1 MKLAVRCWVVAVF
14 VTAIGLGAP
23 RYAFAQG

>member
-1 MKLAVRCWVVAVF
+1 MKLAVRCGVVAVF